1 MKQLPHSRL
10 AILAAA
16 FGLALL
22 AAPSARAFTMDN
34 QSNVSPNGGARYADP
49 DEQFSGAGSNNGQT
63 VYKQGNATIHFG
75 GQQSFDQRFDSN
87 RMFDPLG
94 GPGRDGY
101 R

>member
-1 MKQLPHSRL
+1 MKHLPHCRL

-22 AAPSARAFTMDN
+22 AAPAARAFTMDN
-34 QSNVSPNGGARYADP
+34 QSNTNSNGGARYTDP
-49 DEQFSGAGSNNGQT
+49 DEQFSGSGSNNGQT
-63 VYKQGNATIHFG
+63 VLKQGNATIHFG
-75 GQQSFDQRFDSN
+75 GQQSFDQRYDSN
-87 RMFDPLG
+87 RMFDTLG

>member
-22 AAPSARAFTMDN
+22 AAPAARAFTMDN
-34 QSNVSPNGGARYADP
+34 QSNVSPNGGARYTDP
-49 DEQFSGAGSNNGQT
+49 DEQFSGAGSNNGQS
-63 VYKQGNATIHFG
+63 VYKQGNTTFHFG
-75 GQQSFDQRFDSN
+75 SQQNFDQRYNSD
-87 RMFDPLG
+87 RMFDTLG

>member
-1 MKQLPHSRL
+1 MKQLPHHRL

-22 AAPSARAFTMDN
+22 AAPAARAFTMDN
-34 QSNVSPNGGARYADP
+34 QSNVSPNGGARYVDP

-63 VYKQGNATIHFG
+63 VLKQGNATFHFG
-75 GQQSFDQRFDSN
+75 SQQSFDQRYDSN
-87 RMFDPLG
+87 RMFDTLG